1 MSIED
6 EVNNSEEIVE
16 SAETPEEQVEAGAE
30 STEESEEEVAS
41 NRDPDLATGD
51 SPDFK
56 WYIAKTLT
64 GQENK
69 VSRALKERIVN
80 LKKAEYF
87 AEILVP
93 EETVVSNAG
102 GKKRTIKKKFFPG
115 YVLIK
120 MIMNDSTWHL
130 VKDTDKVSG
139 FVGGTPTSPQPITE
153 AEADYMTNKSDEGIR
168 KTKSSVS
175 FSEGETVKVIEGPFA
190 SFVGTV
196 EAVSDKGKVKV
207 NVSIFGR
214 PTPVELDFAQVEK
227 VS

>member
-1 MSIED
+1 MSD
-6 EVNNSEEIVE
+6 EVQEK
-16 SAETPEEQVEAGAE
+16 A
-30 STEESEEEVAS
+30 TEEVIEETTEVAAEETASEEVATETEAPAGEEEAQAE
-41 NRDPDLATGD
+41 DPN
-51 SPDFK
+51 FK

-69 VSRALKERIVN
+69 VSRALKENIVN
-80 LKKAEYF
+80 YKLTEF
-87 AEILVP
+87 FQDVLVP
-93 EETVVSNAG
+93 EETVVSHAG

-120 MIMNDSTWHL
+120 MIMNDKTWHL
-130 VKDTDKVSG
+130 VKNTDKITG
-139 FVGGTPTSPQPITE
+139 FVGGTPDKPAPISDEE
-153 AEADYMTNKSDEGIR
+153 AAYMTNQAEDGVQKPR
-168 KTKSSVS
+168 TSVS
-175 FSEGETVKVIEGPFA
+175 FVEGDQVKVIEGPFA

-214 PTPVELDFAQVEK
+214 PTPVELDFSQVEK

>member
-1 MSIED
+1 MSVED
-6 EVNNSEEIVE
+6 EMNNTDEITESSVETEASAPSGEETVE
-16 SAETPEEQVEAGAE
+16 VQAKG
-30 STEESEEEVAS
+30 
-41 NRDPDLATGD
+41 DPDLAAGD
-51 SPDFK
+51 SPEFK
-56 WYIAKTLT
+56 WYIARTLT

-69 VSRALKERIVN
+69 VAKALKERIVN

-93 EETVVSNAG
+93 EETVVTNAG

-115 YVLIK
+115 YVLMK

-139 FVGGTPTSPQPITE
+139 FVGGTPTNPQPISDDE
-153 AEADYMTNKSDEGIR
+153 AAYMTNKSDEGIR
-168 KTKSSVS
+168 KTRTSVS

-196 EAVSDKGKVKV
+196 EAVNDKGKVKV

-214 PTPVELDFAQVEK
+214 PTPVELDFSQVEK